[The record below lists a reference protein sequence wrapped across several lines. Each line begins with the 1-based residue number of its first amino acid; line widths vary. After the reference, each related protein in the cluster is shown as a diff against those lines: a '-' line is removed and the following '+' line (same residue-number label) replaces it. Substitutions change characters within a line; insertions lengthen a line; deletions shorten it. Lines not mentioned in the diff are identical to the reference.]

1 MSAIAHFY
9 RMDTTRPHLW
19 WISCERCHRTGV
31 AHLQR
36 NDAVWCTKCNRH
48 GKIQVV
54 IYRSDSLKFV
64 QWRVGMGICFAGA
77 ALAGYLIFFG

>member
-19 WISCERCHRTGV
+19 WISCDRCHRTGI

-36 NDAVWCTKCNRH
+36 NDAVWCTKCDRR
-48 GKIQVV
+48 GKIQAV
-54 IYRSDSLKFV
+54 IYRRDSLKAV
-64 QWRVGMGICFAGA
+64 QHRLGIGICFAVA
-77 ALAGYLIFFG
+77 ALTCYLIFFN